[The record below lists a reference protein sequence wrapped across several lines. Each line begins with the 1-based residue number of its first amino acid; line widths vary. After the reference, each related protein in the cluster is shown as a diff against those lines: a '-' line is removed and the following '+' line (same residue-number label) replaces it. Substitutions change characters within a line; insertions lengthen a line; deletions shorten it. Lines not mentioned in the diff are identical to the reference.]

1 MIDLA
6 KKFLH
11 ENIYFELYHHRAIY
25 TNEDALVIKK
35 EHLQVQRPKA
45 YS

>member
-25 TNEDALVIKK
+25 
-35 EHLQVQRPKA
+35 
-45 YS
+45 

>member
-11 ENIYFELYHHRAIY
+11 ENIYFELYHH
-25 TNEDALVIKK
+25 
-35 EHLQVQRPKA
+35 
-45 YS
+45 

>member
-11 ENIYFELYHHRAIY
+11 ENIYFELYHHRA
-25 TNEDALVIKK
+25 
-35 EHLQVQRPKA
+35 
-45 YS
+45 

>member
-25 TNEDALVIKK
+25 T
-35 EHLQVQRPKA
+35 
-45 YS
+45 

>member
-11 ENIYFELYHHRAIY
+11 ENIYFELYHHR
-25 TNEDALVIKK
+25 
-35 EHLQVQRPKA
+35 
-45 YS
+45 